1 MTHKERTERAKNAIM
16 LAGLKLFGDKG
27 FAGTTVTIL
36 EKETGFTRGS
46 FFTHYKNM
54 YDIFVAT
61 VNRYYFSRITACS
74 VPEEFRGTL
83 KNFYTKLISMLEN
96 ECIEMLGKGVR
107 HLSKAYMI
115 IEREA
120 LQNIPDFKNWY
131 EESMREQAKVWETV
145 VSNAVHSGEI
155 SSKGNVK
162 EIAQLF
168 WFTLAGH
175 IIDSSIKGNVCY
187 TDGLAYQLNNLYE
200 MVTRREVCAQCST
213 KLASCK

>member
-1 MTHKERTERAKNAIM
+1 MTQKERTEKAKNAIM
-16 LAGLKLFGDKG
+16 LAGLKLFGQKG
-27 FAGTTVTIL
+27 FAGTTVGAL

-54 YDIFVAT
+54 YDIFEAT
-61 VNRYYFSRITACS
+61 VNRYYFSRVTACS

-83 KNFYTKLISMLEN
+83 KDFYTKLISMLEN
-96 ECIEMLGKGVR
+96 ECIEMLSKGIR
-107 HLSKAYMI
+107 HLAKSYMI

-120 LQNIPDFKNWY
+120 SKNIPDFKNRY
-131 EESMREQAKVWETV
+131 EEAMREQAKIWETV
-145 VSNAVHSGEI
+145 VANAVRLEEI

-175 IIDSSIKGNVCY
+175 IIDSSIKRNVCY
-187 TDGLAYQLNNLYE
+187 TDGIAYKMNNLYGLL
-200 MVTRREVCAQCST
+200 TRAEACVQ
-213 KLASCK
+213 

>member
-1 MTHKERTERAKNAIM
+1 MTQKERTEKAKNAIM
-16 LAGLKLFGDKG
+16 LAGLKLFGQKG
-27 FAGTTVTIL
+27 FAGTTVVAL

-54 YDIFVAT
+54 YDIFEAT
-61 VNRYYFSRITACS
+61 VNRYYFSRVTACS

-83 KNFYTKLISMLEN
+83 KDFYTKLISMLEN
-96 ECIEMLGKGVR
+96 ECIEMLSKGIR
-107 HLSKAYMI
+107 HLAKSYMI

-120 LQNIPDFKNWY
+120 SKIIPDFKNRY
-131 EESMREQAKVWETV
+131 EETMREQAKIWETV
-145 VSNAVHSGEI
+145 VANAVHLEEI

-187 TDGLAYQLNNLYE
+187 TDGIAYKMNNLYGLLTGAE
-200 MVTRREVCAQCST
+200 ACVQ
-213 KLASCK
+213 